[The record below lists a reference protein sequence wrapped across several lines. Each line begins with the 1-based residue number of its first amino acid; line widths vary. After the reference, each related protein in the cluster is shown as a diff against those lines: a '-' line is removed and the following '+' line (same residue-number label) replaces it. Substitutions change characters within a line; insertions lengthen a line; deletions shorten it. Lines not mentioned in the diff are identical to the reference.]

1 MMIKTITKIGNSPG
15 IVFDAV
21 LLDLTQLKVGDRV
34 NVEVHDGGTITLTP
48 VHPVIS
54 PAKAGRLAKRL
65 IRKNR
70 ELFRRLS

>member
-1 MMIKTITKIGNSPG
+1 MIKTIRKVGNLPG
-15 IVFDAV
+15 ISFDAV

-54 PAKAGRLAKRL
+54 PAKAGATAKRL

>member
-1 MMIKTITKIGNSPG
+1 MIKTITKVGNSQG
-15 IVFDAV
+15 IIFDAV
-21 LLDLTQLKVGDRV
+21 LLDLTQLKVRDRV

-48 VHPVIS
+48 VHPVID
-54 PAKAGRLAKRL
+54 PAKAGATAKRL

>member
-1 MMIKTITKIGNSPG
+1 MIKTITKVGNSQG
-15 IVFDAV
+15 IIFDAV
-21 LLDLTQLKVGDRV
+21 LLSLTQLKVGDRV

-48 VHPVIS
+48 VRPVID
-54 PAKAGRLAKRL
+54 PAKAGATAKRL